1 MNFTK
6 GAILGIIAGTVVG
19 VMNKDG
25 IMGMINKGQKEMR
38 KMKRRYGM

>member
-25 IMGMINKGQKEMR
+25 IIGMINKGQKEMR